1 MGSFQRHSDHTW
13 TPFKKSESS
22 SYTTHRISKM
32 SAARQ
37 LQLAKREN
45 FFSDPLFKDIWS
57 SEDNDLQ
64 KRLELFKN
72 KSALA
77 VPGKNEAAHNLRV
90 SCSNDKFMVQLE
102 LPGFMPED
110 FSLKTKDNVIVLEA
124 VHEGKSDGE
133 STSRKFVKEFK
144 VPEGVVQDQLQSSYS
159 SEGILTIHAPRK
171 INAPEGAE
179 VQEAMAAASK
189 AYTTDDGK
197 TSVKQD
203 SSSAS
208 QMIATSTKS
217 DDGSFSSSSTFSSS
231 NMSSSSTTTSSSGG
245 PGQMMSMGG
254 GGGGDMDEM
263 MKKMMEGMKMGGGS
277 EMMSFGG
284 DMGSMMSGSKMMS
297 SKSSISSSSSTM
309 MSSSSS
315 SSSKTMGSMLD
326 KMGAGVDFE
335 ELSTAAFLK
344 NGLLSGTEFSG
355 PPAYTVTSPR
365 PSVDNTVSGYK
376 FAVQPTPDFKPKAQ
390 QEADC
395 SVLLKLKKGD
405 EYKLVLNMQQYSPE
419 NITVKLNG
427 NELTVLATGGDGSTD
442 DFKQTHVV
450 PEGIDLDQ
458 MTSSFSSDG
467 VLVIKAPRKK

>member
-1 MGSFQRHSDHTW
+1 
-13 TPFKKSESS
+13 
-22 SYTTHRISKM
+22 M

-77 VPGKNEAAHNLRV
+77 VPGKNEAAHNLQV

-245 PGQMMSMGG
+245 PGGMSLE
-254 GGGGDMDEM
+254 MDDM
-263 MKKMMEGMKMGGGS
+263 MKKMMEGMSMGGGS
-277 EMMSFGG
+277 GGQMMSMGG
-284 DMGSMMSGSKMMS
+284 DLGSLMSSGSNMMS
-297 SKSSISSSSSTM
+297 SSSSKSFSSSSSTM

-315 SSSKTMGSMLD
+315 SMTSGMSKMMGGAGMGMPSLLD

-335 ELSTAAFLK
+335 ELSTA
-344 NGLLSGTEFSG
+344 GTDITG
-355 PPAYTVTSPR
+355 PPQYTVTSPR
-365 PSVDNTVSGYK
+365 PSVDNTASGMK
-376 FAVQPTPDFKPKAQ
+376 FTVQPTPDFKPQAQ

-405 EYKLVLNMQQYSPE
+405 EYKLVLNMQNYNPE

-427 NELTVLATGGDGSTD
+427 QELTVLATAAPGSTD

-458 MTSSFSSDG
+458 MSSSFSADG
-467 VLVIKAPRKK
+467 VLVVKAPRKN

>member
-1 MGSFQRHSDHTW
+1 
-13 TPFKKSESS
+13 
-22 SYTTHRISKM
+22 M
-32 SAARQ
+32 SRQ

-45 FFSDPLFKDIWS
+45 FFSDPLFQDIWS
-57 SEDNDLQ
+57 FEDDDLQ
-64 KRLELFKN
+64 KRLEAFKS
-72 KSALA
+72 KSGALVA
-77 VPGKNEAAHNLRV
+77 SKAETAHNLQV
-90 SCSNDKFMVQLE
+90 SCSNDKFMIQLE
-102 LPGFMPED
+102 LPGFSPED
-110 FSLKTKDNVIVLEA
+110 FSLKTKDDIILLEA
-124 VHEGKSDGE
+124 VHEGKGDGA
-133 STSRKFVKEFK
+133 TSRKFSKEFK
-144 VPEGVVQDQLQSSYS
+144 VPEGVVKEEIASSYS

-179 VQEAMAAASK
+179 VSEAMSAASK
-189 AYTTDDGK
+189 AFTTDDGK
-197 TSVKQD
+197 TAVKQD

-245 PGQMMSMGG
+245 PGGMMSI

-315 SSSKTMGSMLD
+315 SSSKTMGSMMGGMGMPSMLD

-335 ELSTAAFLK
+335 ELSTA
-344 NGLLSGTEFSG
+344 GTEFSG

-365 PSVDNTVSGYK
+365 PSVDNTGSGYK
-376 FAVQPTPDFKPKAQ
+376 FTVQPTPDFKPKAQ

-427 NELTVLATGGDGSTD
+427 NELTVLATAGDGSTD

>member
-1 MGSFQRHSDHTW
+1 MM
-13 TPFKKSESS
+13 
-22 SYTTHRISKM
+22 ISK
-32 SAARQ
+32 
-37 LQLAKREN
+37 
-45 FFSDPLFKDIWS
+45 
-57 SEDNDLQ
+57 
-64 KRLELFKN
+64 KRLEAFKS
-72 KSALA
+72 KSGALVA
-77 VPGKNEAAHNLRV
+77 SKAETAHNLQV
-90 SCSNDKFMVQLE
+90 SCSNDKFMIQLE
-102 LPGFMPED
+102 LPGFSPED
-110 FSLKTKDNVIVLEA
+110 FSLKTKDDIILLEA
-124 VHEGKSDGE
+124 VHEGKGDGA
-133 STSRKFVKEFK
+133 TSRKFSKEFK
-144 VPEGVVQDQLQSSYS
+144 VPEGVVKEEIASSYS

-179 VQEAMAAASK
+179 VSEAMSAASK
-189 AYTTDDGK
+189 AFTTDDGK
-197 TSVKQD
+197 TAVKQD

-245 PGQMMSMGG
+245 PGGMMSI

-315 SSSKTMGSMLD
+315 SSSKTMGSMMGGMGMPSMLD

-335 ELSTAAFLK
+335 ELSTA
-344 NGLLSGTEFSG
+344 GTEFSG

-365 PSVDNTVSGYK
+365 PSVDNTGSGYK
-376 FAVQPTPDFKPKAQ
+376 FTVQPTPDFKPKAQ

-427 NELTVLATGGDGSTD
+427 NELTVLATAGDGSTD

-450 PEGIDLDQ
+450 SEGIDLDQ

>member
-1 MGSFQRHSDHTW
+1 MGSFKDTVITRGPLT
-13 TPFKKSESS
+13 KKSESS
-22 SYTTHRISKM
+22 SYTTTHRISNM

-77 VPGKNEAAHNLRV
+77 VPGKNEAAHNLQV

-102 LPGFMPED
+102 LPGFLPED
-110 FSLKTKDNVIVLEA
+110 FSLKTKDNVILLEA
-124 VHEGKSDGE
+124 VHEGKADGE

-159 SEGILTIHAPRK
+159 SEGILTIQAPRK

-179 VQEAMAAASK
+179 VQEAVAAASK

-208 QMIATSTKS
+208 QMIATSPKS

-231 NMSSSSTTTSSSGG
+231 SMSSSSTTTSSSGG
-245 PGQMMSMGG
+245 PGGMSLE
-254 GGGGDMDEM
+254 MDDM
-263 MKKMMEGMKMGGGS
+263 MKKMMEGMSMGGGGGQ
-277 EMMSFGG
+277 MMSLGG
-284 DMGSMMSGSKMMS
+284 DLGSLMSSGSNMMCSSS
-297 SKSSISSSSSTM
+297 SKSFSSSSTM
-309 MSSSSS
+309 MSSSSMTS
-315 SSSKTMGSMLD
+315 SGMSKMMGGAGMPSLLD

-335 ELSTAAFLK
+335 ELSTA
-344 NGLLSGTEFSG
+344 GTEFSG
-355 PPAYTVTSPR
+355 PPQYTVTSPR
-365 PSVDNTVSGYK
+365 LSVDNTASGMK
-376 FAVQPTPDFKPKAQ
+376 FTVQPTPDFKPQPQ

-405 EYKLVLNMQQYSPE
+405 EYKLVLNMQNYNPE

-427 NELTVLATGGDGSTD
+427 NELTVLATAGEGSTD

-450 PEGIDLDQ
+450 PDGIDLDQ
-458 MTSSFSSDG
+458 MSSSFSADG
-467 VLVIKAPRKK
+467 VLVVKAPRKN